1 MGIRLSDDEL
11 WDFLR
16 GAHTGIVTTLRR
28 DGTPVSL
35 PMWFV
40 ALDRRIYLRTPERAS
55 KVARLRRDSR
65 VGFLVEAGLRW
76 AELKAVHLTGRAEIV
91 ESPEEQANVTAALEA
106 KYRAFRTPRADQP
119 EATRKHYGVEWVTL
133 RIVPDDRMLSWDN
146 AKLRLREARRS

>member
-11 WDFLR
+11 WDFLH
-16 GAHTGIVTTLRR
+16 GAHTGIMTTLRR

-55 KVARLRRDSR
+55 KVGRLRRDSR
-65 VGFLVEAGLRW
+65 VGFLVETGLRW

-91 ESPEEQANVTAALEA
+91 DDPEEQTKVTSALEA
-106 KYRAFRTPRADQP
+106 KYRAFRTPREHQP

-133 RIVPDDRMLSWDN
+133 RIVPDGRVLSWDN